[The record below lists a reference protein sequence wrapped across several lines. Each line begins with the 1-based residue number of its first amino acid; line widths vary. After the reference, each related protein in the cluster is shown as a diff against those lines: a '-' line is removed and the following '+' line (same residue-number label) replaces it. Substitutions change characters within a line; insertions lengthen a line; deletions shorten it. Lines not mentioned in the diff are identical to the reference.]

1 MSVQFDYWAIPPSS
15 TLFQRLLTD
24 KAFVNLMAAL
34 FPHGPS
40 VFFLFDS
47 VAPYGC
53 DEILGSIIESGRLGN
68 EAEARRLIDEFRL
81 ELEQTRLAYPGI
93 GQRRCSLE
101 KSFVPI
107 LERISEAL
115 RNVPDDSDK
124 FVTRL
129 MTGDHRFL
137 YVGHSTCPPDIR
149 EDSDDGVG
157 LVPSPLVQEGAR
169 LIGELNAEA
178 LFAHELTF
186 EDFKRWHGL
195 YRDAAALG
203 EAILVGLA

>member
-15 TLFQRLLTD
+15 TLFERLLTD

-40 VFFLFDS
+40 VFFFFDS
-47 VAPYGC
+47 LAPYEC
-53 DEILGSIIESGRLGN
+53 DEILGSIIESGRLSD

-81 ELEQTRLAYPGI
+81 ELERTRLANPGV
-93 GQRRCSLE
+93 GQRRYSLE
-101 KSFVPI
+101 ESFVPI
-107 LERISEAL
+107 LECISEAL
-115 RNVPDDSDK
+115 RDVRDDANK

-129 MTGDHRFL
+129 MTGDRWLH
-137 YVGHSTCPPDIR
+137 VGHSPCPPDIR

-157 LVPSPLVQEGAR
+157 LVPSPMVQEGAR

-178 LFAHELTF
+178 LFAHNELVLQ
-186 EDFKRWHGL
+186 DFKRWHGL